1 MCGSIQSRI
10 CTRPLKT
17 QEMCDEA
24 VRRKPYTLRYVPDH
38 FSDRFKTEEMCNKAV
53 RRKPYSLRYVH
64 GSCLLRYVPDH
75 LKTQEAF
82 GRVAEKIV

>member
-1 MCGSIQSRI
+1 MRGSIQSRI

-17 QEMCDEA
+17 QEMCDE
-24 VRRKPYTLRYVPDH
+24 VVGRDPCSLEF
-38 FSDRFKTEEMCNKAV
+38 FSDRFKTEEMCNKVV

-82 GRVAEKIV
+82 ARVAEKIV